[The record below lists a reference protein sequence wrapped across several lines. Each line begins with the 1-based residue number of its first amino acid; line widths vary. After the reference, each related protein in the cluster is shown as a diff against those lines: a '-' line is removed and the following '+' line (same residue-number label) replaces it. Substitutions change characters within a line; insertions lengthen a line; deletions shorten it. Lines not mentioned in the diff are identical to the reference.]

1 MTAPTTGTI
10 VVVHEGEVSQIQK
23 AMTASTTR
31 TIAVD
36 GSSAPD
42 CDMVPAGR
50 LDTVLV
56 KTASRCN
63 IDCSYCYVYQGPD
76 TTWRLQP
83 KRMHREVATAL
94 RDRLVEQAGRQEAGF
109 AIVLHGGEPLLLGF
123 DELATLLRGL
133 RARLSPDRY
142 PISIQTN
149 GTLLSEKS
157 LDLFAATRTSVSVSI
172 DGPPEANDLARL
184 NHRGE
189 STYAATMR
197 GIRLLAS
204 HSDSAFLFAG
214 TLSVLQPAVD
224 PRLVY
229 EFLKT
234 LGTPSMNFLLQDGN
248 HDHLPSGKARFN
260 STEYGQWLI
269 SLLDLYL
276 ADPSPVP
283 IRVVDDIIKLCLGGM
298 SQKEGQGEN
307 RYGILIIETNGE
319 IRKNDTL
326 RASFEGA
333 DQFGSRWN
341 ITTTS
346 LSRVL
351 SSQEYLAYTGMQ
363 VPESSRCRNCNL
375 LAICG
380 GGMPLYR
387 WSADRGYDNPSVYC
401 HDHAVFIRHAITRL
415 HELGLR
421 DSLVVPPFPVDV
433 S

>member
-1 MTAPTTGTI
+1 
-10 VVVHEGEVSQIQK
+10 
-23 AMTASTTR
+23 
-31 TIAVD
+31 
-36 GSSAPD
+36 
-42 CDMVPAGR
+42 MVPAGR

-83 KRMHREVATAL
+83 KRMHREVAAAL

-123 DELATLLRGL
+123 DELAALLRGL
-133 RARLSPDRY
+133 RAHLSPNRY

-149 GTLLSEKS
+149 GTLLSEKL

-172 DGPPEANDLARL
+172 DGPPQANDLARL
-184 NHRGE
+184 DHRGE

-204 HSDSAFLFAG
+204 HSASEFLFAG
-214 TLSVLQPAVD
+214 TLSVIQPAVG
-224 PRLVY
+224 PTLVY
-229 EFLKT
+229 EFLKA
-234 LGTPSMNFLLQDGN
+234 LGTPSMDFLLQDGN
-248 HDHLPSGKARFN
+248 HDRVPPGKTHFT

-269 SLLDLYL
+269 RLFDLYL

-283 IRVVDDIIKLCLGGM
+283 MRVVDDIIKLCLGGA
-298 SQKEGQGEN
+298 SQKEGRGKDQH
-307 RYGILIIETNGE
+307 GILIVETNGE

-326 RASFEGA
+326 RASFKGA
-333 DQFGSRWN
+333 DRFDSRWN
-341 ITTTS
+341 VTTTS
-346 LSRVL
+346 LSKIL

-363 VPESSRCRNCNL
+363 VPASSRCRNCNL

-415 HELGLR
+415 HELGLH
-421 DSLVVPPFPVDV
+421 DSLVVPPCPVNV